1 MSFNI
6 ALSGKGG
13 TGKTSLAGLLIRY
26 LIRHGKIPVMA
37 IDADANANL
46 NEVLGVK
53 VENTIGEIR
62 EGLLGRDGLQPG
74 GMSKET
80 YFEVMLHQVVVE
92 HEGFDLLVMGRP
104 EGPGCYCF
112 VNNLIRKYSDEL
124 SDKYPYIVT
133 DNEAGLEHLSRR
145 TTQNTD
151 LLLVVSD
158 PSQRG
163 IRTAKRVCDLV
174 DELKLNIKRTVLI
187 VNRVEGELDPALSDL
202 IEQEGMKLGGWI
214 PADKNITEYDLRGEP
229 IVNLPDDSQ
238 SVVAFDRILDSL
250 EIS

>member
-53 VENTIGEIR
+53 VDNTIGEIR

-151 LLLVVSD
+151 LLLVISD

-174 DELKLNIKRTVLI
+174 DELKLNIKRTALI

-202 IEQEGMKLGGWI
+202 IEREGMKLGGWI

-238 SVVAFDRILDSL
+238 SVVAFERIQDSL

>member
-53 VENTIGEIR
+53 VDNTIGEIR

-151 LLLVVSD
+151 LLLVISD

-174 DELKLNIKRTVLI
+174 DELKLNIKRTALI

-202 IEQEGMKLGGWI
+202 IEREGMKLGGWI

-238 SVVAFDRILDSL
+238 SVVAFERILDSL

>member
-1 MSFNI
+1 MI
-6 ALSGKGG
+6 LDEVCC
-13 TGKTSLAGLLIRY
+13 
-26 LIRHGKIPVMA
+26 HPEKIPS
-37 IDADANANL
+37 
-46 NEVLGVK
+46 
-53 VENTIGEIR
+53 
-62 EGLLGRDGLQPG
+62 
-74 GMSKET
+74 GMSKDRFIE
-80 YFEVMLHQVVVE
+80 YRIQAAIAEE
-92 HEGFDLLVMGRP
+92 EGFDVLTMGKP

-151 LLLVVSD
+151 LLLVISD

-174 DELKLNIKRTVLI
+174 DELKLNIKRTALI

-229 IVNLPDDSQ
+229 IVNPPDDSQ
-238 SVVAFDRILDSL
+238 SVVAFERILDSL

>member
-26 LIRHGKIPVMA
+26 LIRHGKSPIMV

-53 VENTIGEIR
+53 VENTIGELR
-62 EGLLGRDGLQPG
+62 EGLLGREGQQPG
-74 GMSKET
+74 GMSKDA
-80 YFEVMLHQVVVE
+80 YFEMMLHQVVAE

-124 SDKYPYIVT
+124 SEKYPYIVT

-151 LLLVVSD
+151 LLLVISD

-163 IRTAKRVCDLV
+163 IRTAKRVLDLA
-174 DELKLNIKRTVLI
+174 DELKLNIKRTALI
-187 VNRVEGELDPALSDL
+187 VNRVAGELDPALSDL
-202 IEQEGMKLGGWI
+202 IEEQGMKLAGWV
-214 PADKNITEYDLRGEP
+214 PTDQNITEYDLRGEAM
-229 IVNLPDDSQ
+229 INLPDDSRA
-238 SVVAFDRILDSL
+238 VIAFEKILDGM
-250 EIS
+250 EIA